1 MECRHTPRA
10 ESVTGSIQD
19 SWTLCHDCHA
29 PSRLPPLP
37 PGGVAR
43 CPRCGAELAR
53 RGTSSPDAPL
63 ALALAGLILYLMANA
78 QPLLILRLGGRQL
91 GNTLLA
97 GVLAMTREGMWD
109 LALLVFLTSML
120 FPALMLLGLIH
131 TLLPLKLG
139 HQPRQGIR
147 VFKMVL
153 AVTPWSMVGI
163 YTLGLFVAYVKL
175 TSMASVMPGMAL
187 YAFFGLLLVTSAA
200 RATLNP
206 AQVWERLAPATP
218 PPPSDDPCQ
227 RDRTLCHVCALP
239 ARLPETKN
247 SHPPRCLRCH
257 SRLHPRKA
265 ASLTRTW
272 ALLWTATFL
281 YIPANLYPVMTVI
294 KMGRGEPD
302 TILSGVKH
310 LIESGMWPLALLV
323 FMASIVV
330 PVMKIVI
337 LMFLLISVKRGSVL
351 RCRDRTTLYRVLET
365 FGHWSMVDIF
375 LVSILTALVD
385 FGSLALIKP
394 GIGASFFAAVVVL
407 TLFAARAFDPRL
419 IWDPLNEKQHES

>member
-10 ESVTGSIQD
+10 ENVSGSIQE
-19 SWTLCHDCHA
+19 SWTLCHDCHGA
-29 PSRLPPLP
+29 FRLPELP

-53 RGTSSPDAPL
+53 RGNASPDAPL
-63 ALALAGLILYLMANA
+63 ALALTGLILYIMANA

-91 GNTLLA
+91 GNTLLD
-97 GVLAMTREGMWD
+97 GVVAMTREGMWD

-120 FPALMLLGLIH
+120 FPVLMLLGLIH
-131 TLLPLKLG
+131 ILLPLKFG
-139 HQPRQGIR
+139 HKPRQGVR
-147 VFKMVL
+147 VFRMVL

-175 TSMASVMPGMAL
+175 TSMASVLPGMAL
-187 YAFFGLLLVTSAA
+187 FAFFGLLLISSAA

-206 AQVWERLAPATP
+206 ARIWEQLSPATP
-218 PPPSDDPCQ
+218 PPPSADRLQ
-227 RDRTLCHVCALP
+227 RDRILCHACGLPALP
-239 ARLPETKN
+239 
-247 SHPPRCLRCH
+247 PRGNPDAERHCLRCH
-257 SRLHPRKA
+257 ARLHARKT

-272 ALLWTATFL
+272 ALLWTATLL

-294 KMGRGEPD
+294 KMGRGQPD

-323 FMASIVV
+323 FVASIVV

-337 LMFLLISVKRGSVL
+337 LMFLLISVKRGSIH
-351 RCRDRTTLYRVLET
+351 RCRDRTLLYRVLET

-419 IWDPLNEKQHES
+419 IWDPLNETKA